1 MPMSLKDLVAEARSH
16 VAVVSPQEAHDSA
29 DLVLDVREP
38 TELEANGRVAGA
50 LNIPRGVL
58 EMRADPD
65 SQAAE
70 SRLTELRGSGRVQ
83 VLCGSGGRAAMAAHT
98 LSRMGYDAAVI
109 EGGMT
114 AWKSAGL
121 PVEG

>member
-1 MPMSLKDLVAEARSH
+1 MPMSLKDLVTEARSH
-16 VAVVSPQEAHDSA
+16 VPVVSPLEAQRSA
-29 DLVLDVREP
+29 DLILDVREP
-38 TELEANGRVAGA
+38 AELETSGRIAGA
-50 LNIPRGVL
+50 LNIPRGIL

-65 SQAAE
+65 SQTAE
-70 SRLTELRGSGRVQ
+70 RRLTELRGSGRVQ

-109 EGGMT
+109 EGGIT

-121 PVEG
+121 PVES

>member
-16 VAVVSPQEAHDSA
+16 VPLVSPQEAQRSA
-29 DLVLDVREP
+29 DLILDVREP
-38 TELEANGRVAGA
+38 AELETSGRIAGA

-65 SQAAE
+65 SQTAE
-70 SRLTELRGSGRVQ
+70 RRLIELCGSGRVQ
-83 VLCGSGGRAAMAAHT
+83 VLCGSGGRAALAAHT

-109 EGGMT
+109 EGGIT

-121 PVEG
+121 PVES

>member
-1 MPMSLKDLVAEARSH
+1 MTMSLKDLVAEARSH
-16 VAVVSPQEAHDSA
+16 VPVVSPQEAQDSA
-29 DLVLDVREP
+29 DLILDVREP
-38 TELEANGRVAGA
+38 AELDTSGRIAGA

-58 EMRADPD
+58 EMRADPE
-65 SQAAE
+65 SQTAE
-70 SRLTELRGSGRVQ
+70 RRLTERRGSGRVQ

-109 EGGMT
+109 EGGIT

-121 PVEG
+121 PVKG